1 MCYITSWLTEE
12 SEAGHC
18 SVRQDD
24 GESLQTH
31 AIWTDANSQGGK
43 PCGYERE
50 REACMSCSVNK
61 ENAYLEQ
68 RGLEDRIQRWGQR
81 GAASDRAEMHMEPLR
96 LLWFFFWVLRSYG
109 RTLKRPLFLH
119 NISLRIIRL
128 PKNLWYDLL
137 VLFLRMQVAQ
147 VKTDLS
153 EHHFTNGEWTYR

>member
-1 MCYITSWLTEE
+1 MCYITSWQTEE

-31 AIWTDANSQGGK
+31 AIWTDASSQGGK
-43 PCGYERE
+43 PCRYERE

-61 ENAYLEQ
+61 ETAYLEQ
-68 RGLEDRIQRWGQR
+68 SGLEDKIQRWVQR
-81 GAASDRAEMHMEPLR
+81 GTANDRAEMHMEPLR
-96 LLWFFFWVLRSYG
+96 LLWFFFGVLRSYG
-109 RTLKRPLFLH
+109 RTLKRQLFFN

-128 PKNLWYDLL
+128 PKNLWCDLPF
-137 VLFLRMQVAQ
+137 LFLKMQVAQ

-153 EHHFTNGEWTYR
+153 EHHFTNSE